1 MGDQSKV
8 SKIMTLAVVTLLAA
22 AGCAAPAENPSGTN
36 PPVTEPPATE
46 QSKTL
51 RIATDDDPDR
61 PGAAQIEEFA
71 RQVKEL
77 SGGKLLIEPVWK
89 AVGHDKDD
97 WDQAVAQAVTAGD
110 FEMALVP
117 ARAWDTQGVDAF
129 AALHAPFLVTSNSML
144 AKVTEPAVADEML
157 AGLEKAGVSGLALFP
172 EATRTLFSFRGP
184 LLKPADLAGM
194 AVRAP
199 RSDTTYELL
208 KAFGATPDDLVGQ
221 AFPDGIAAGNIAAA
235 ESSFAFADT
244 LPEPTTATGNLT
256 LYPKVNSL
264 VINIKVS
271 SALSETRLQNLKD
284 AAAATRTWAVG
295 AMTSVAD
302 DAAAF
307 CRSGGT
313 VVTATDAELAAFKS
327 AGEAVYAKLEADP
340 ETKNRIARIR
350 ELAAGEPAPG
360 TIRPCGP
367 GG

>member
-8 SKIMTLAVVTLLAA
+8 SKVMTLAVVTLLAA

-36 PPVTEPPATE
+36 PPATEPPATE
-46 QSKTL
+46 QPKTL

-89 AVGHDKDD
+89 AVGHDNDD

-117 ARAWDTQGVDAF
+117 A
-129 AALHAPFLVTSNSML
+129 SML

-208 KAFGATPDDLVGQ
+208 KAFGATPDDLVGE

-271 SALSETRLQNLKD
+271 NALSETRLQNLKD